1 MRVAMNHSLAASRK
15 EPLAELTG
23 RIRQA
28 FLDAGLPEPA
38 IRFTLAGEGR
48 VEGHSPIDRVLKRH
62 PEMKR
67 FETFIAP
74 IPGSSESR
82 RLTNAASGE
91 PAEYSTLL
99 AIAAGVPRSY
109 PISLVVLH
117 FHAPAFGERL
127 IGLPKFGHSLPGV
140 MVTDNRWVSGRHRAL
155 SVYTVVEVEGDKKLP
170 PNPES
175 VDAVIKACGKVRR
188 TDQVHILAS
197 DGRTI
202 VGSIPPANLEAVN
215 AIVAAYRARI
225 KEVVELAG
233 LPHDLPPAAETRLQ
247 NAGVIAGPRK
257 PALETAFKP
266 MGYGCRGGS
275 GEFHLTRRT
284 SGNLTIELYL
294 DVGTW
299 SHTVSAIFLVQGAGF
314 KASLGIPVAP
324 RDAAFGQYPI
334 GDASQ
339 WQRIVENL
347 AAMVRELDRSFVP
360 EIEQAAGPTPAW
372 YQPTS

>member
-1 MRVAMNHSLAASRK
+1 MRVAMNHTIAASKK

-28 FLDAGLPEPA
+28 FLDAGLSEPA
-38 IRFTLAGEGR
+38 IRFSLMGEGR
-48 VEGHSPIDRVLKRH
+48 VEGYSPIDRVLKRH

-67 FETFIAP
+67 FEIFTAS
-74 IPGSSESR
+74 IPGTSESR
-82 RLTNAASGE
+82 RLTNAESGE
-91 PAEYSTLL
+91 AAEYSTLL
-99 AIAAGVPRSY
+99 EIAAGVPRSY
-109 PISLVVLH
+109 PFGAVVLH

-127 IGLPKFGHSLPGV
+127 IGLPKFGNSFPGV

-155 SVYTVVEVEGDKKLP
+155 SVYTVVEADEGDKKLP
-170 PNPES
+170 PNPS
-175 VDAVIKACGKVRR
+175 AVDAVIKACGKVRR
-188 TDQVHILAS
+188 TDQVHILAP

-202 VGSIPPANLEAVN
+202 VGSIPPAKVEAVN
-215 AIVAAYRARI
+215 AIVADYRARM

-233 LPHDLPPAAETRLQ
+233 LPHNLPPAAEIRLQ
-247 NAGVIAGPRK
+247 NAGVVAGPRK

-266 MGYGCRGGS
+266 MGYSCRGGS

-284 SGNLTIELYL
+284 SGNLTVQLYL

-299 SHTVSAIFLVQGAGF
+299 SHAVSAIFMVQGAGF
-314 KASLGIPVAP
+314 KASLTVPVTP
-324 RDAAFGQYPI
+324 LDGPGQYPI
-334 GDASQ
+334 GDAAQ
-339 WQRIVENL
+339 WQKIVENL

-372 YQPTS
+372 YLPNS